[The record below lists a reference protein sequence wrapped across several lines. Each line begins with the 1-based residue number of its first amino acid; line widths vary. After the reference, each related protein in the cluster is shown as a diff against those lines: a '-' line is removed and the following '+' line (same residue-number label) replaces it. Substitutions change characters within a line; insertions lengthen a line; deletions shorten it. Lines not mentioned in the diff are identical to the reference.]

1 MRGSSSTRRPVGM
14 YPENGVSPLDLRRV
28 PQCRCVLDLVYNPAR
43 TALLQQA
50 DRLGLR
56 AENGLSMLAEQA
68 RCAAELFLQRPIDP
82 ACTAAVT
89 DTLQKRMRSLILIGM
104 PGAGKTTVG
113 RLLAQRLG
121 RDFFDA
127 DEELERRFGCD
138 IPTFF
143 ALRGRGCLPRRRR
156 RPAGGAGQALRLR
169 HRHGRRLRHPAGKR
183 AAAAAER
190 GRHLAAARA

>member
-1 MRGSSSTRRPVGM
+1 M
-14 YPENGVSPLDLRRV
+14 
-28 PQCRCVLDLVYNPAR
+28 LDLVYNPAR

-82 ACTAAVT
+82 ACTAVIT
-89 DTLQKRMRSLILIGM
+89 DTLQKRMRNLILIGM

-143 ALRGRGCLPRRRR
+143 AREGEAAFR
-156 RPAGGAGQALRLR
+156 AEETALLAE
-169 HRHGRRLRHPAGKR
+169 LGKR
-183 AAAAAER
+183 SGCVIATAAAASP
-190 GRHLAAARA
+190 GRRTSRCCGRTPPSSGCSARSTGCPSPGGP